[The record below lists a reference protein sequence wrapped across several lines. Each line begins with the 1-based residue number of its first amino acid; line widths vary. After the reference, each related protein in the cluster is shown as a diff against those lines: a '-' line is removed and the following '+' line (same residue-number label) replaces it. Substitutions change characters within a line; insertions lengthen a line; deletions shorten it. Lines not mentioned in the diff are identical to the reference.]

1 MKKYLGITM
10 IGILFLGF
18 MGVAYSSFMGP
29 QHAEAC
35 GWGNSKGGGGDYTP
49 QQRGSRGAFNNR
61 ESLTKEQAYDI
72 VSNHVKKL
80 NPNLSVG
87 EIIDAG
93 SFFEAEI
100 LSEAK
105 EVIERL
111 AVDKRSGR
119 IMPIG

>member
-1 MKKYLGITM
+1 MKKYLGIIM
-10 IGILFLGF
+10 IGILFLGVV
-18 MGVAYSSFMGP
+18 GVAYSSFMGP

-35 GWGNSKGGGGDYTP
+35 GWGRSGGGDFVP
-49 QQRGSRGAFNNR
+49 QQRGSRGAFNSG

-72 VSNHVKKL
+72 VSNHLKKL